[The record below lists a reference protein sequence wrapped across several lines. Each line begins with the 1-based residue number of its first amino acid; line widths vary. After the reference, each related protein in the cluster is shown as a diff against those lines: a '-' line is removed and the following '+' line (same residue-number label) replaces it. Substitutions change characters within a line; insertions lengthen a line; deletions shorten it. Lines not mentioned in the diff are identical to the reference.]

1 MEGPMNRCTFAGVTL
16 IGLCILSVA
25 ILVIG
30 APASG
35 GYHLLKKVPLG
46 AAEGGAEY
54 FDYINIDAGA
64 RRAYLSHGT
73 EFLVVDA
80 DNGSILGKMTGFKR
94 NHGIALVPDLGRG
107 FVSDGD
113 AGQVIIVDLKTFKKI
128 GEVQGEK
135 DADSILY
142 DPASKRV
149 FVFNGQPK
157 SATVI
162 DPAKGTV
169 IMTMPLG
176 GAPEQAAAD
185 GKGTIFDNLEDTNEV
200 IAIDSQTLKI
210 KSRWPVAPAGQP
222 VSMAMDRQHR
232 RLFIGGRNPKMLVVM
247 NADNGKIVG
256 DAFPIG
262 DRVDS
267 NVFDPE
273 TGLVA
278 SSTREGTI
286 HIFHEDSP
294 DKFSLIETVKT
305 EFGANTMGLDSKTHN
320 LLVDTSDFD
329 MPAPPTAQQ
338 RNPQPRAKPGTFR
351 LLIYGR

>member
-1 MEGPMNRCTFAGVTL
+1 MNRPTFAGVML
-16 IGLCILSVA
+16 IGLCVLS
-25 ILVIG
+25 G
-30 APASG
+30 AAPS
-35 GYHLLKKVPLG
+35 GYHLIKKVPLG
-46 AAEGGAEY
+46 AAEGGGEY
-54 FDYINIDAGA
+54 FDYINVDAGA

-80 DNGSILGKMTGFKR
+80 DKGTVLGKMTGFKR
-94 NHGIALVPDLGRG
+94 NHGIALVPELGRG

-113 AGQVIIVDLKTFKKI
+113 AGQIVIVDLKTFKKI
-128 GEVQGEK
+128 GEVKGEK
-135 DADSILY
+135 DADSIFY

-176 GAPEQAAAD
+176 GAPEQAVAD
-185 GKGTIFDNLEDTNEV
+185 GKGMIYDNLEDTNEV
-200 IAIDSQTLKI
+200 IAIDTQSLMI
-210 KSRWPVAPAGQP
+210 KSRWPVAPDGQP

-232 RLFIGGRNPKMLVVM
+232 RLFIGGRNPRMFVVM
-247 NADNGKIVG
+247 NADTGKIVG

-273 TGLVA
+273 TGFAA
-278 SSTREGTI
+278 SATREGTI

-294 DKFSLIETVKT
+294 DKFSVVETVKT
-305 EFGANTMGLDSKTHN
+305 EFGAKTMGLDSKTHN

-329 MPAPPTAQQ
+329 MPAPTAQQ
-338 RNPQPRAKPGTFR
+338 PNPQPRAKPGTFR
-351 LLIYGR
+351 LFIYGR